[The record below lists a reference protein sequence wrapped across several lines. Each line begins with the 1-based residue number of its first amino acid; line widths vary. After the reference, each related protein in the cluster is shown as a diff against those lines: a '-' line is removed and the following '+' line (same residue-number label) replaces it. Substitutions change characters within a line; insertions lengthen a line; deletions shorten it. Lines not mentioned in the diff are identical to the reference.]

1 MRREIE
7 DCFNSDEGHTWLM
20 HLCISYGPW
29 WVHSALFRARSVPTH
44 LSTNLVS
51 PARPNELRSRKTFGV
66 CRTRM
71 PPCVCIDGPFHPH
84 FARARAKGK
93 RSFRTDRQRPAF
105 FRPFGRSISNLQRIC
120 LIYRLIWLTFG
131 PIFDRWL
138 RTPCPVQC
146 NIRKWNTAALTR
158 TMAKHVQKPPVTM
171 AKYVQ
176 KPPVTM
182 AKYVRKPTDRE
193 GNYSFAVDIVR
204 LTDEKRRCPVP
215 STTLNR
221 QCVCLY

>member
-1 MRREIE
+1 M
-7 DCFNSDEGHTWLM
+7 
-20 HLCISYGPW
+20 
-29 WVHSALFRARSVPTH
+29 VPRIC
-44 LSTNLVS
+44 S
-51 PARPNELRSRKTFGV
+51 
-66 CRTRM
+66 
-71 PPCVCIDGPFHPH
+71 DGPFRPH

-93 RSFRTDRQRPAF
+93 RSFRTNRQRLAS
-105 FRPFGRSISNLQRIC
+105 FRLFGRSSSNLQLIC
-120 LIYRLIWLTFG
+120 LIYRLIWLIFG

-138 RTPCPVQC
+138 RTPWPVQC

-158 TMAKHVQKPPVTM
+158 TMAMQG
-171 AKYVQ
+171 Q

-215 STTLNR
+215 STTLN
-221 QCVCLY
+221 VCAWSCTRMKDSCGDRDNGKARAKTERCGGFLFGVPWLHLC